1 MTFHNHNE
9 SIVEDAANGK
19 NYDALHP
26 KLVIVVP
33 SVGVTEKL
41 GHSAG

>member
-1 MTFHNHNE
+1 MILHNHNE
-9 SIVEDAANGK
+9 SIVEGAANGK

-26 KLVIVVP
+26 KLVIVVT

-41 GHSAG
+41 GQSAS